1 MKEIR
6 ITWAEIVLF
15 LIGAAVTIYRI
26 VTDIISYTGM
36 QIMLLEYDPGT
47 AAYEERAA
55 SLPFPLIDCG
65 ICAFILLALI
75 IVILIKLI
83 YKGGSKDKKAVSHDP
98 LIKTTN
104 VSAPAGKGFRVSNP
118 DGTAATIGTCPEC
131 GARIYRLDG
140 FSRNSEKSDADADS
154 GSQETNEEEKE

>member
-75 IVILIKLI
+75 IRAAVRTRKQYPTIRL
-83 YKGGSKDKKAVSHDP
+83 SKQQTHRLRPERASGFPIPTVP
-98 LIKTTN
+98 L
-104 VSAPAGKGFRVSNP
+104 
-118 DGTAATIGTCPEC
+118 
-131 GARIYRLDG
+131 L
-140 FSRNSEKSDADADS
+140 
-154 GSQETNEEEKE
+154 Q

>member
-104 VSAPAGKGFRVSNP
+104 ASAPAGKGFRVSNLRLC
-118 DGTAATIGTCPEC
+118 DQFAT
-131 GARIYRLDG
+131 
-140 FSRNSEKSDADADS
+140 RN
-154 GSQETNEEEKE
+154 